1 MAFLLVL
8 VEVLEYSKVCRL
20 GLSRQGGFAWS
31 PSGGLFVVRRVDVA
45 SRQRKQ
51 QENSVVVLYTVSGS
65 KGCVGLNPTTLTAF
79 TPMGFYADIMR
90 NTDEWPSDTNYD

>member
-8 VEVLEYSKVCRL
+8 VDVLEYSKVCRL

-65 KGCVGLNPTTLTAF
+65 KGCVGFMSQDTLPSPLAIRSLTKYTT
-79 TPMGFYADIMR
+79 PYSIV
-90 NTDEWPSDTNYD
+90 Y